1 MAIAVSGLPYTR
13 EEAKAWGRET
23 LRGFIN
29 VFPTPFTDDDE
40 IDHAALRNN
49 LERLSGIGLNGFLSG
64 GNIAEGWNMTPTEWM
79 SYSET
84 VADVLVTRTPHLSSV
99 ILDPSP
105 YTAIEKINRLA
116 GLGFNAMEI
125 ITPIF
130 ALRSDDLVYEY
141 FKMVSE
147 GTDVALL
154 LYNTPASGKVL
165 SHDLIDRI
173 SDLDTVVGMKHGV
186 DSVSDTARI
195 RARVGDRMVVSNPFP
210 RYWVLDIADY
220 SGEVQYGGLE
230 YTFFGKQRPTLLEYT
245 ELARAGRV
253 TEAFALERSFIPLFD
268 LYEKYLVT
276 SVVQKGIYDMAA
288 MKYAMGLLGF
298 EMSGVRRPAPNVG
311 AAEKEEIRSVLTAV
325 GVI

>member
-1 MAIAVSGLPYTR
+1 MAIEVSRLPYTR
-13 EEAKAWGRET
+13 GEAKAWGRET
-23 LRGFIN
+23 LQGFIN
-29 VFPTPFTDDDE
+29 VFPTPFTGDNAL
-40 IDHAALRNN
+40 DHGALRRN
-49 LERLSGIGLNGFLSG
+49 LEQLRGIGLNGFLSG

-79 SYSET
+79 AYSAT
-84 VADVLVTRTPHLSSV
+84 VADVLAGQTPHLASV

-116 GLGFNAMEI
+116 DLGFNAMEV

-130 ALRSDDLVYEY
+130 ALRNDDLVYEY

-154 LYNTPASGKVL
+154 VYNTPASGKVL
-165 SHDLIDRI
+165 SHDLIERI
-173 SDLDTVVGMKHGV
+173 SDLDTIIGMKHGI

-195 RARVGDRMVVSNPFP
+195 RARLGDRMVVSNPFP
-210 RYWVLDIADY
+210 RYWVLDIIDY
-220 SGEVQYGGLE
+220 GGAVQYGGLE
-230 YTFFGKQRPTLLEYT
+230 YTLYGKQRPALLEYT
-245 ELARAGRV
+245 SLARAGKV
-253 TEAFALERSFIPLFD
+253 TEAFALERAFMPLFD

-298 EMSGVRRPAPNVG
+298 EMSGVRPPAPG
-311 AAEKEEIRSVLTAV
+311 IGQAEQDDIRSVLAQV